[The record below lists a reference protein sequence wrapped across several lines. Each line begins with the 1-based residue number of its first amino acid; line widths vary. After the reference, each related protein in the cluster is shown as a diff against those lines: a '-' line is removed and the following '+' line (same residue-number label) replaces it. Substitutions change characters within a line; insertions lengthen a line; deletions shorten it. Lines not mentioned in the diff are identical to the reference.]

1 MLSQIISKILDPQD
15 LETHLPG
22 QPGAHWPCSCPT
34 WPRGETWAACSS
46 CLQTPTWSPRK
57 MDGRAEIVQMSAWAE
72 KDLCQ
77 ACFNEYQDQ
86 VFCCLDCSDHMI
98 CSSGEINL
106 ILFVTDWQFCGRY
119 WQSPRQEN
127 PALRCGRDG
136 HYSQLRFWAETIQI
150 VYKCIYYCS
159 FFCMIQKGRHHQ
171 KLKEY
176 KLCTSV
182 LLL

>member
-1 MLSQIISKILDPQD
+1 MLSQVISKILDPQD

-34 WPRGETWAACSS
+34 WPRGETWAACGS

-72 KDLCQ
+72 KDHRP

-86 VFCCLDCSDHMI
+86 VFCCFECSDHMI

-106 ILFVTDWQFCGRY
+106 VLFVTDWQFCGRY

-136 HYSQLRFWAETIQI
+136 HYSQLWFWAKTIQI
-150 VYKCIYYCS
+150 VYKCTTTIVFYDSEGKASPKTKRVQIVYEVP
-159 FFCMIQKGRHHQ
+159 Q
-171 KLKEY
+171 
-176 KLCTSV
+176 
-182 LLL
+182 